1 MGNFSFYA
9 IITIIQ
15 FRIKEYFSEYHYS
28 IIAPLINTVLFV
40 IIFSTID
47 NYYAL
52 KMNDQSFIE
61 FLIPGLILMTVVQ
74 ESYDNSSST
83 LVNMKQ
89 IGSFNDYLT
98 APITRLEIFLSFL
111 ISSIMIGIF
120 LGVINY
126 LVLSLFVNLEI
137 IQIKYFLYYLIIAII
152 FFSSLGCLIG
162 FLTYS
167 WDTQSTISNFFVT
180 PINLLSGTFFSIN
193 VLPDSLKFLFIYNP
207 YYYIVNNFRSTFY
220 NKFEFN
226 LFINVS
232 VFCFVLISLIFT
244 AYIFFKGFKVIR

>member
-28 IIAPLINTVLFV
+28 IIAPLINTILFV

-47 NYYAL
+47 SYYAL
-52 KMNDQSFIE
+52 KMNEQSFIE

-74 ESYDNSSST
+74 ESYDNSSVT

-89 IGSFNDYLT
+89 IGSFNDFLT
-98 APITRLEIFLSFL
+98 APISRIEIFLSFV
-111 ISSIMIGIF
+111 ISSIIIGVF
-120 LGVINY
+120 LGFINY
-126 LVLSLFVNLEI
+126 LVLSLFINLEI
-137 IQIKYFLYYLIIAII
+137 IQIKYFLYYLTIAII

-162 FLTYS
+162 FLSYT

-193 VLPDSLKFLFIYNP
+193 VLPDSLKFLFVYNP
-207 YYYIVNNFRSTFY
+207 YYYIVNNFRSSFY
-220 NKFEFN
+220 NRFEFD
-226 LFINVS
+226 FYINIS
-232 VFCFVLISLIFT
+232 VFCFVLISLFFT
-244 AYIFFKGFKVIR
+244 AFIFFKGFKVIK

>member
-1 MGNFSFYA
+1 MSSFSFYA
-9 IITIIQ
+9 IITIIK

-28 IIAPLINTVLFV
+28 IISPLINTILFV

-47 NYYAL
+47 NYYSL
-52 KMNDQSFIE
+52 KMNEQSFIE

-74 ESYDNSSST
+74 ESYDNSSVT

-89 IGSFNDYLT
+89 IGSFNDFLT
-98 APITRLEIFLSFL
+98 APISRIEIFLSFV
-111 ISSIMIGIF
+111 ISSILFGVF
-120 LGVINY
+120 LGFINY
-126 LVLSLFVNLEI
+126 LVLSLFINLEI

-162 FLTYS
+162 FLSYT

-193 VLPDSLKFLFIYNP
+193 VLPDSLKFLFVYNP
-207 YYYIVNNFRSTFY
+207 YYYIVNNFRSSFY

-226 LFINVS
+226 LYIDLLIF
-232 VFCFVLISLIFT
+232 FFVLITLIVT
-244 AYIFFKGFKVIR
+244 AYIFFKGYKVIK

>member
-1 MGNFSFYA
+1 MSNFSFYA
-9 IITIIQ
+9 IITIIK

-28 IIAPLINTVLFV
+28 IIAPLINTILFV

-47 NYYAL
+47 SYYAL
-52 KMNDQSFIE
+52 KMNEQSFIE

-74 ESYDNSSST
+74 ESYDNSSVT

-89 IGSFNDYLT
+89 IGSFNDFLT
-98 APITRLEIFLSFL
+98 APISRIEIFFSFV
-111 ISSIMIGIF
+111 ISSIIIGVF
-120 LGVINY
+120 LGFINY
-126 LVLSLFVNLEI
+126 LVLSLFINLEI

-162 FLTYS
+162 FLCYT

-193 VLPDSLKFLFIYNP
+193 VLPDSLKFLFVYNP
-207 YYYIVNNFRSTFY
+207 YYYIVNNFRSSFY
-220 NKFEFN
+220 NRFEFD
-226 LFINVS
+226 FYINIL
-232 VFCFVLISLIFT
+232 VFCFVLISLFFT
-244 AYIFFKGFKVIR
+244 AFIFFKGFKVIK